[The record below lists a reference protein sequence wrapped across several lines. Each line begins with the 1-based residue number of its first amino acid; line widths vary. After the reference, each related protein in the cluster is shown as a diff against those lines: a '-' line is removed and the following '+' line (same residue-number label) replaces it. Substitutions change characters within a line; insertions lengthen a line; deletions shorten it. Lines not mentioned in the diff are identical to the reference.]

1 MECGCRRATE
11 RKRCWLRGTVMMVM
25 EHFLASIIMFSLA
38 SPQSVGISSVFHN
51 PPTPPAFTP
60 LPFSSQF
67 DKLAD
72 QLLDLPMDSLK
83 MLRTLVQAVF
93 DKALDEPTFVDMYAD
108 LCVRLNERS
117 TSWSFVKV
125 RCVYTYFSPAA
136 RFSPFDAP
144 KRLRAD

>member
-1 MECGCRRATE
+1 E
-11 RKRCWLRGTVMMVM
+11 
-25 EHFLASIIMFSLA
+25 
-38 SPQSVGISSVFHN
+38 
-51 PPTPPAFTP
+51 
-60 LPFSSQF
+60 QF

-117 TSWSFVKV
+117 TSWAFVK
-125 RCVYTYFSPAA
+125 
-136 RFSPFDAP
+136 
-144 KRLRAD
+144 

>member
-1 MECGCRRATE
+1 MLYTFFFYAISFNSVP
-11 RKRCWLRGTVMMVM
+11 L
-25 EHFLASIIMFSLA
+25 HSI
-38 SPQSVGISSVFHN
+38 
-51 PPTPPAFTP
+51 P
-60 LPFSSQF
+60 LFVTSYCIFFIGQF
-67 DKLAD
+67 DKLAN

-125 RCVYTYFSPAA
+125 RF
-136 RFSPFDAP
+136 
-144 KRLRAD
+144 

>member
-1 MECGCRRATE
+1 M
-11 RKRCWLRGTVMMVM
+11 
-25 EHFLASIIMFSLA
+25 
-38 SPQSVGISSVFHN
+38 
-51 PPTPPAFTP
+51 
-60 LPFSSQF
+60 QF

-125 RCVYTYFSPAA
+125 CPRIYVVRKPVVKSTHECVMGMTSDLDVYVEGRAA
-136 RFSPFDAP
+136 
-144 KRLRAD
+144 